1 MFTARK
7 HKFKGCKH
15 MFKVR
20 EHKFTVRKH
29 KKYHV
34 LPTFFSR
41 LSHTFHMPYSCPKG
55 MRNYIETIEKG

>member
-41 LSHTFHMPYSCPKG
+41 LSHIFLTSFPYFSHAVL
-55 MRNYIETIEKG
+55 MS

>member
-34 LPTFFSR
+34 LLTFFSHS
-41 LSHTFHMPYSCPKG
+41 SHTFLMPYSCS
-55 MRNYIETIEKG
+55 